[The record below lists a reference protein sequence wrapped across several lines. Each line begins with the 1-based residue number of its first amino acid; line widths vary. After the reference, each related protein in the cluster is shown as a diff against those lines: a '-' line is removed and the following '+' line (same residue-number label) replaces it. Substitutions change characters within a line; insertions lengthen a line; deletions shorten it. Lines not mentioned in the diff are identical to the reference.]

1 MPAINLN
8 EAKANLSKLVD
19 AAVAGEEIII
29 AKAGQPVVRLTPVEG
44 LVPRQPGIAKGR
56 ITEAFFEPLPEREI
70 SAWEA

>member
-19 AAVAGEEIII
+19 AALAGEDIVI

-44 LVPRQPGIAKGR
+44 LAPRRPGLAKGR
-56 ITEAFFEPLPEREI
+56 VTEAFFEPLPERELA
-70 SAWEA
+70 AWEA